1 MRMFP
6 LFSVLLVLALV
17 LPAAA
22 QPVLNVK
29 RTEVQWPDI
38 HVYYDIQCNGQLDLS
53 HTINDFTLREDGIPV
68 PPAAVSCPDTTA
80 HCPPSVTL
88 VLDASASVVG
98 QWHVGLVKAGNAFID
113 KMDGVTDEAAVVY
126 FNSSVIVQQ
135 GMTTQKAPLRTAIN
149 GLFPVG
155 NRAMFDGAHAGITQT
170 ASAASNA
177 CRAVV
182 LATNG
187 TDNQSSYN
195 EADVIALARATNV
208 RVITLGL
215 GSTFDAASLQRIAD
229 STGGAFYPVLDT
241 LNIST
246 AFREV
251 FEFISDGFRECRL
264 TYRSDCPDGA
274 QHELRI
280 DVAGICGGS
289 ASHTLKFHKPQLPTQ
304 MQILDLLPGVTEG
317 FEGQLVT
324 VPVMYSML
332 QPGVLQPSD
341 IIITFPEVHL
351 QLQGITIP
359 SLSPLSGSGVDIVPY
374 AGNYLLSTR
383 DAIAVGIGGPFLNL
397 EFYIKERVD
406 SISLQIQPVNV
417 LVSKGCVR
425 PVFHPGSINVA
436 VAPQPEIE
444 ALGAPAFCPGDSV
457 VLRTTREYDAYFWTT
472 GDTTRSIVASDS
484 GNYAVSVMD
493 YAGRTA
499 LSPLFHVEVYPGANP
514 ELSSEGMFA
523 LCAGRTLD
531 LQTTQPF
538 AQYRWSTGDTTA
550 SITITDAGAYSVS
563 VTDANG
569 CTGGSDTLF
578 VTLDDPVVTVQPADT
593 ALLCAGSVAVLT
605 ATPGFAQYRWS
616 NGRSGQQLAVT
627 QPGRYAVMV
636 TNAAGCTA
644 VSDTVLVVAVPSPV
658 ADIST
663 TGPMTLCPGD
673 SLLLDGGA
681 DFLGW
686 AWSTGATTRYVAV
699 RDTGTY
705 WLRVTA
711 ANGCVSPADS
721 VHIAYTQ
728 RPVLDPS
735 GTFAFC
741 HGEELTIDAGA
752 GYVQYF
758 WNTGETTRTITADTS
773 GRFWADVIDA
783 GGCQLR
789 TDTTEVFFR
798 PEVRP
803 EITADGP
810 LTFCE
815 GDSVVLE
822 APLGYAGYHWS
833 SGETVHRIVVR
844 DAGSYSVE
852 VFTRDG
858 CDGRSDEVVV
868 TVLPLPQKPVI
879 TRQGSTLTAPLA
891 EDYRWYHNGVE
902 IPGVRTRQLGVTQN
916 GMYVV
921 EVFNAE
927 GCSRKSDPLEVIIVG
942 IATLPSSFSVDAWPD
957 PNRGVLHVAVTQPAP
972 GPLHISVVNL
982 LGQQVAASR
991 LEHAQGSDV
1000 HTLDLGAVP
1009 AGLYLLRV
1017 QTAQRVFTRRIIR
1030 Q

>member
-6 LFSVLLVLALV
+6 LLSVLFVLALV
-17 LPAAA
+17 LPATA

-29 RTEVQWPDI
+29 RTEVQWPDV
-38 HVYYDIQCNGQLDLS
+38 HVYYDIQCGGQLDLS
-53 HTINDFTLREDGIPV
+53 HTMNDITLHEDGIPV
-68 PPAAVSCPDTTA
+68 PVAAVSCPDTTA
-80 HCPPSVTL
+80 HCPPSVAL
-88 VLDASASVVG
+88 VLDAGASVVG

-126 FNSSVIVQQ
+126 FNSSVTVQQ
-135 GMTTQKAPLRTAIN
+135 GMTAQKAPLRTAIN

-170 ASAASNA
+170 ASAGSNP
-177 CRAVV
+177 CRAIV

-187 TDNQSSYN
+187 TDNQSSYT

-208 RVITLGL
+208 RVITVGL

-241 LNIST
+241 LNISK

-251 FEFISDGFRECRL
+251 FEFISDGFRECRM
-264 TYRSDCPDGA
+264 TYRADCPDGA
-274 QHELRI
+274 EHELRI
-280 DVAGICGGS
+280 DVAGVCGGS
-289 ASHTLKFHKPQLPTQ
+289 DSHTLKFHKPQLPSQ

-317 FEGQLVT
+317 FAGQMVT
-324 VPVMYSML
+324 VQVLYSML

-341 IIITFPEVHL
+341 IIITFPEAHL
-351 QLQGITIP
+351 QLQGISIP

-397 EFYIKERVD
+397 DFYVKERLD

-425 PVFHPGSINVA
+425 PVFNPGSINIA

-457 VLRTTREYDAYFWTT
+457 LLRTTREYDAYFWTT
-472 GDTTRSIVASDS
+472 GDTTRTIVASDS

-499 LSPLFHVEVYPGANP
+499 LSPLFHVEVYPGADP
-514 ELSSEGMFA
+514 VLSSAGTFA
-523 LCAGRTLD
+523 LCAGRSFA
-531 LQTTQPF
+531 LQTTRPF
-538 AQYRWSTGDTTA
+538 AQYKWSTGDTTA
-550 SITITDAGAYSVS
+550 SITITDAGVYSVE
-563 VTDANG
+563 VVDANG
-569 CTGGSDTLF
+569 CTGMSDTLL

-593 ALLCAGSVAVLT
+593 ALLCSGSAALLT
-605 ATPGFAQYRWS
+605 ATPGFTQYRWS
-616 NGRSGQQLAVT
+616 NGRTGQQLAVT

-644 VSDTVLVVAVPSPV
+644 VSDTVVVVPVPSPV
-658 ADIST
+658 AEITT
-663 TGPMTLCPGD
+663 TGPMTLCAGD

-681 DFLGW
+681 DFLAW
-686 AWSTGATTRYVAV
+686 EWSTGATTRFAAV
-699 RDTGTY
+699 RDTGSY
-705 WLRVTA
+705 WLRVTGE
-711 ANGCVSPADS
+711 NGCVSVADT
-721 VHIAYTQ
+721 VHISFTQ

-735 GTFAFC
+735 GTYAFC
-741 HGEELTIDAGA
+741 HGEQLTIDAGA
-752 GYVQYF
+752 GYVQYL
-758 WNTGETTRTITADTS
+758 WNTGETTRTITVDTS
-773 GRFWADVIDA
+773 GRFWADVIDT

-803 EITADGP
+803 VVTANGP

-822 APLGYAGYHWS
+822 VPPAYAGYHWS

-844 DAGSYSVE
+844 NAGTYSVE

-858 CDGRSDEVVV
+858 CNGSSEGVVV

-879 TRQGSTLTAPLA
+879 TRQGSVLTAPLA
-891 EDYRWYHNGVE
+891 EGYRWYHNGRE
-902 IPGVRTRQLGVTQN
+902 IPGVTTRELGVTQN

-927 GCSRKSDPLEVIIVG
+927 GCSRKSDPLEVIVVG
-942 IATLPSSFSVDAWPD
+942 VEKLPSAFTVDAWPD
-957 PNRGVLHVAVTQPAP
+957 PNRGVLQVAVTQSAP

-982 LGQQVAASR
+982 LGQEVASAR
-991 LEHAQGSDV
+991 TQHAESSST
-1000 HTLDLGAVP
+1000 HTLDLNAAP
-1009 AGLYLLRV
+1009 KGLYLLRV
-1017 QTAQRVFTRRIIR
+1017 QTARRVFTRRIIR